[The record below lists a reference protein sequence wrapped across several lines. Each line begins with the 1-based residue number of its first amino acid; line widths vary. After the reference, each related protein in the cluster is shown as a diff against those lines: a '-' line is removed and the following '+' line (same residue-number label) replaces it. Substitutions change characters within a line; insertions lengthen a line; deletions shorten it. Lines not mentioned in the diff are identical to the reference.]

1 MPFNTDH
8 LRDTKL
14 AARIISA
21 RRAYADCNDVEMAR
35 VTKRV
40 LEDSKEGLQHW
51 MNYTDASAIDD
62 ASELVVSV
70 VSPQESVIRISSVL
84 KEREEWLRAQ
94 GLETSTEMD
103 WDQRG
108 QFIKWCMDRF
118 MAEPSEQARD
128 EANRQK

>member
-1 MPFNTDH
+1 
-8 LRDTKL
+8 
-14 AARIISA
+14 
-21 RRAYADCNDVEMAR
+21 
-35 VTKRV
+35 
-40 LEDSKEGLQHW
+40 

-84 KEREEWLRAQ
+84 QEREEWLRAQ

-108 QFIKWCMDRF
+108 KFN
-118 MAEPSEQARD
+118 E
-128 EANRQK
+128 